1 MTKTAQ
7 GGADDGGVYYRP
19 FTDVLADIGRG
30 ALLNDASKAIADVT
44 AAVIEHGKP
53 GTVTVVVKIAPMK
66 DAPPEMLN
74 VSGKCTV
81 ARPDVPASSLMYGD
95 EIVLLSRNDPRQLRL
110 DDEAAWAP
118 TTKDQETKPR

>member
-19 FTDVLADIGRG
+19 FPDVLADIGRG

-44 AAVIEHGKP
+44 AAVIEHGK
-53 GTVTVVVKIAPMK
+53 GGYVTLTIKIAPMK
-66 DAPPEMLN
+66 DAPPEMLS
-74 VSGKCTV
+74 VSGAISIK
-81 ARPDVPASSLMYGD
+81 RPEVPASSIMYGD
-95 EIVLLSRNDPRQLRL
+95 ETGLLSRNDPRQMRL
-110 DDEAAWAP
+110 DDEDAWAP